1 MFRHFDNP
9 EPVPSPA
16 PRAKLWL
23 FLRRAMRLRC
33 PECGVSPVFIP
44 WNKVRGIDD
53 WLRPLDGCPR
63 CGYAYER
70 EQGYWLIAIWV
81 INYGVVG
88 SLGLAAALLALDRYD
103 LPISQAI
110 LIVAI
115 PMPILSLL
123 FARHAKSLYLAIDHW
138 FDPHLK

>member
-9 EPVPSPA
+9 EPVPSPPPA
-16 PRAKLWL
+16 AKLWL
-23 FLRRAMRLRC
+23 FVRRALRWRC
-33 PECGVSPVFIP
+33 PECGVSPVFVP
-44 WNKVRGIDD
+44 LGRVRGIDD

-81 INYGVVG
+81 INYGLVG
-88 SLGLAAALLALDRYD
+88 SLGLAAALLALDRYGVR
-103 LPISQAI
+103 ISTAI
-110 LIVAI
+110 MIVAI
-115 PMPILSLL
+115 PMPICSLL
-123 FARHAKSLYLAIDHW
+123 FARHAKSLYLAVDHW